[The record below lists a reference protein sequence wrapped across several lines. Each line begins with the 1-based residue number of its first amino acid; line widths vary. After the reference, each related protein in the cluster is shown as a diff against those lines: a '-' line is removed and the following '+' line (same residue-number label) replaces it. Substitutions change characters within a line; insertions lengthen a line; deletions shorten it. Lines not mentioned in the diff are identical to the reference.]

1 MTRRDTLKLLGL
13 LGLRAVLPAGIAFAR
28 PRRAEDSVM
37 ATATRQFGCR
47 LFDKLRAKS
56 GNLIYSPLSIETA
69 LAMAAQGA
77 RGDTRDEMDQVLQ
90 LANPEQRSVAGEY
103 LRNLQSNPDSRYELS
118 IANALWGQQGLPF
131 RQSCLDETQKDFGAT
146 LHPVDF
152 KQTEQARQTINHWV
166 ADNTKNKIPELF
178 DRGSLSPAAML
189 VLTNAVYFKGK
200 WAEPFDKKL
209 TKDEPFHVTSD
220 KTTQAPLMRRRGR
233 YRYFANEVVQAV
245 DLPYAGDK
253 LSMLVILPAAPDAEK
268 DFNAANL
275 RDWVAKLA
283 SKPGEVILPR
293 FKVTDEFNLSQT
305 LQDMG
310 MKLAFTG
317 NADFGGMCADRL
329 MISSVI
335 HKAFVETNEEGSE
348 AAAATGVTMIR
359 ASVARP
365 EEPFTFR
372 ADRPFLFV
380 IRDITTN
387 TPLFVGR
394 VMNPVA

>member
-13 LGLRAVLPAGIAFAR
+13 LGLRAVLPANFGRAIAPPKGSAM
-28 PRRAEDSVM
+28 AD
-37 ATATRQFGCR
+37 ATAAFGAD
-47 LFDKLRAKS
+47 LFAKLRS
-56 GNLIYSPLSIETA
+56 RPGNLFYSPLSIESA
-69 LAMAAQGA
+69 LAMTAAGA
-77 RGDTRDEMDQVLQ
+77 AGETKAEMDKVLH
-90 LANPEQRSVAGEY
+90 LPADHNAAGDLLGGLRSK
-103 LRNLQSNPDSRYELS
+103 PDSKYELA
-118 IANALWGQQGLPF
+118 IANALWGQQGLAF
-131 RQSCLDETQKDFGAT
+131 RQKYLTETMSYGAS
-146 LHPVDF
+146 LHQVDF
-152 KQTEQARQTINHWV
+152 QQTEEARQKINHWV
-166 ADNTKNKIPELF
+166 AENTKDKIPELF

-209 TKDEPFHVTSD
+209 TKDEPFHVTGD
-220 KTTQAPLMRRRGR
+220 KTTRAPLMRRRGR

-275 RDWVAKLA
+275 RDWVAKLT

-293 FKVTDEFNLSQT
+293 FRMTGEFDLSKT

-317 NADFGGMCADRL
+317 LADFSGMCADRL

-348 AAAATGVTMIR
+348 AAAATGVTMAR
-359 ASVARP
+359 ASLRPP

-394 VMNPVA
+394 VRNPVA